1 MKPGEIINKEGSIEL
16 NKTSNS
22 DYMFSAEQKKLLFT
36 KFRRRTC
43 LASFKALAFAHVIAG
58 HNRGANASL
67 GGGFMESWH
76 I

>member
-1 MKPGEIINKEGSIEL
+1 MLS
-16 NKTSNS
+16 T
-22 DYMFSAEQKKLLFT
+22 EQKKIFFT